1 MRLVIT
7 LSRLF
12 LFLGG
17 ILVFALCCKKFSL
30 TLIEPEL
37 IAKKIISMADFSIT
51 DYVLIS
57 IKCKAL
63 LSLSVPVLADALEC
77 DQ

>member
-17 ILVFALCCKKFSL
+17 ILVFALSCKKFSL

-37 IAKKIISMADFSIT
+37 IAKKNQQHGRFFNYRLCANF
-51 DYVLIS
+51 Y
-57 IKCKAL
+57 
-63 LSLSVPVLADALEC
+63 
-77 DQ
+77 